1 MRDLIRIAC
10 QMIAVLIFLQSSVNA
25 DDTDSTQMD
34 LGMGYSSDEGR
45 VLGASCLKPGKI
57 SHIGSAV
64 GTVQFGRQVS
74 SSDVQLNLGVNLDGS
89 VSYDVFTGS
98 AKVKYALETG
108 EDKRI
113 ETYTFV
119 ETVVSGASS
128 MSTTGVAEEAL
139 NELGQSAYSK
149 GPEQF
154 RATCGDR
161 FVESANTGGSLLV
174 SFRVNFDSE
183 YQKHNFEEE
192 SSVKYAATGRSH
204 LALTTLSRDMTHN
217 FVSDSNIW
225 LPFYS

>member
-64 GTVQFGRQVS
+64 GTVHFGRQVS

-108 EDKRI
+108 EDKRV

-128 MSTTGVAEEAL
+128 MSTAGVAEEAL
-139 NELGQSAYSK
+139 NELWGSQPIPKGQSSFV
-149 GPEQF
+149 P
-154 RATCGDR
+154 RA
-161 FVESANTGGSLLV
+161 VTGLWNQPIPGAACWFLFGAILTV
-174 SFRVNFDSE
+174 STKSTILKKNPP
-183 YQKHNFEEE
+183 
-192 SSVKYAATGRSH
+192 SSMPPSV
-204 LALTTLSRDMTHN
+204 
-217 FVSDSNIW
+217 I
-225 LPFYS
+225 